1 MKAHSVSSFVL
12 ADGQAGVKVVC
23 SEPCSHYDLQEIG
36 EYIANE
42 TIDSGAAK
50 VFVWV
55 YGPGMHVTG
64 PAALLTFHEQGEPN
78 PFSSVVDNKL
88 VAYHYAFGR
97 PLRA

>member
-1 MKAHSVSSFVL
+1 VKAHSVASFVL
-12 ADGQAGVKVVC
+12 ADGQAGVKVIC

-36 EYIANE
+36 EHIAHE
-42 TIDSGAAK
+42 TIDCGAAK

-55 YGPGMHVTG
+55 YGHDMRVTG

-78 PFSSVVDNKL
+78 PFSSVVDSRL
-88 VAYHYAFGR
+88 IAYHYAYGP